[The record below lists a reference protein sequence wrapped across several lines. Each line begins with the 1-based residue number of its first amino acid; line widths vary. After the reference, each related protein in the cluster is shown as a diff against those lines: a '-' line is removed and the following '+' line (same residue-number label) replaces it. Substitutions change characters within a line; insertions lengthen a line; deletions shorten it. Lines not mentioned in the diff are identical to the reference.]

1 MDFFNPI
8 ITFHPQNYYFILKT
22 QKKKTKTCRKEYYFL
37 ISTDGLQEMQQNFR
51 LRIKHY
57 LPSLS
62 YIHQILQRNDS
73 FRIALSNLLET
84 KLEALIIC

>member
-22 QKKKTKTCRKEYYFL
+22 QKKKNKNLQKEYYFL

-57 LPSLS
+57 LPSL
-62 YIHQILQRNDS
+62 ILHSSDPAKKR
-73 FRIALSNLLET
+73 
-84 KLEALIIC
+84 